1 MYIPTYLHSRTLHY
15 TAQRLSVHK
24 LRVVT
29 IHDMFPIQAL
39 LIALC
44 GLTIGIAFNIALPWY
59 LPGIIFSLAL
69 FALEREHV
77 ARRRFIL
84 GYLLGICILGGAFFA
99 IFWHALPL
107 GWAVEAPIVVQW
119 FFVGLAWF
127 LATAVGALPMSLW
140 GYAILHISLG
150 SWRDYITIPSFFVLC
165 EWFSACLME
174 FGMSG
179 SGSLQGPHFGNGFIG
194 LTLADAILPLQL
206 SALGGVYL
214 LSFTIVATG
223 LFFSRLFSCTQISIL
238 SLLFGIGLIA
248 SISIAS
254 HHLQIPPVTEG
265 TFRVSA
271 LSTDVPPLRGVA
283 ADESAL
289 HSEAIRALLTTTPKS
304 DVVLV
309 PEATDFIGYARRH
322 DISLRD
328 LLKGAVIIDSGK
340 IPVSEGFSFRRVS
353 YLDTETD
360 TRAFSYKRFLVST
373 GEYMPYIFMPFEHI
387 SSAVRELAHS
397 RRFLSGPTSP
407 LPLIKNVRSVAL
419 SCNEIFSPVL
429 YQEAS
434 RAGAT
439 VFLNIA
445 SHTWY
450 QRSYSVFLQTQR
462 AGRIRAAESQKPLVV
477 ANNRAPA
484 YALDRYGRTVQ
495 ETTFGTPAIISVA
508 ITPNTSQTPYSR
520 FGSIVLLLPFGIVAA
535 TLVETTR
542 KRSRI
547 TQASAH

>member
-1 MYIPTYLHSRTLHY
+1 ML
-15 TAQRLSVHK
+15 
-24 LRVVT
+24 
-29 IHDMFPIQAL
+29 PIQVLLVAL
-39 LIALC
+39 S
-44 GLTIGIAFNIALPWY
+44 GLSIGTAFNIGLPWY
-59 LPGIIFSLAL
+59 FPGIIFSLAL
-69 FALEREHV
+69 FALGREQV
-77 ARRRFIL
+77 ARRRFLL

-107 GWAVEAPIVVQW
+107 DWAVDAPIVVQY

-127 LATAVGALPMSLW
+127 LATTVGALPMGAWS
-140 GYAILHISLG
+140 YAIPYLSFG
-150 SWRDYITIPSFFVLC
+150 SWRDYISIPSLFVLC

-194 LTLADAILPLQL
+194 LTIADAVLPLQL
-206 SALGGVYL
+206 SALGGVYI

-223 LFFSRLFSCTQISIL
+223 LFFSRVISHTQVTT
-238 SLLFGIGLIA
+238 LLLGLGLIA
-248 SISIAS
+248 SVTTAS
-254 HHLQIPPVTEG
+254 HYLAELPFAEG

-283 ADESAL
+283 ADESAV
-289 HSEAIRALLTTTPKS
+289 HSEAIHTLLTTTPKS

-309 PEATDFIGYARRH
+309 PEATDFIAYAQRH
-322 DISLRD
+322 RISLHN
-328 LLKGAVIIDSGK
+328 LLQGAVIIDSGK
-340 IPVSEGFSFRRVS
+340 IPVSEGYSFRRVS
-353 YLDTETD
+353 YLDTESGRLT
-360 TRAFSYKRFLVST
+360 FSYKRFLVST

-397 RRFLSGPTSP
+397 RRFLSGPSSP

-434 RAGAT
+434 HEGAT

-450 QRSYSVFLQTQR
+450 QHSYSVFLQTQR

-484 YALDRYGRTVQ
+484 YALDRYGRTIQ
-495 ETTFGTPAIISVA
+495 ETPFGTPAVISVA
-508 ITPNTSQTPYSR
+508 ITPNTTQTPYGR
-520 FGSIVLLLPFGIVAA
+520 LGSAVLLLPFGVVAA
-535 TLVETTR
+535 TLIEKNR
-542 KRSRI
+542 KRLRL
-547 TQASAH
+547 T

>member
-1 MYIPTYLHSRTLHY
+1 MPTYLHSRTLHY
-15 TAQRLSVHK
+15 AAQQLSVHK
-24 LRVVT
+24 LLVGT
-29 IHDMFPIQAL
+29 IHDMRPVQILLVAL
-39 LIALC
+39 A
-44 GLTIGIAFNIALPWY
+44 GLSIGIAFNITLPWY

-69 FALEREHV
+69 FALGREPV
-77 ARRRFIL
+77 ARKRFRL

-107 GWAVEAPIVVQW
+107 DWAVDAPIGVQM

-127 LATAVGALPMSLW
+127 LATTVGALPLGVW
-140 GYAILHISLG
+140 GYMIPQISFG
-150 SWRDYITIPSFFVLC
+150 TWRDYVTIPSLFVLC

-194 LTLADAILPLQL
+194 LTIADAILPLQL
-206 SALGGVYL
+206 SALGGVYI
-214 LSFTIVATG
+214 LSFTIVAMG
-223 LFFSRLFSCTQISIL
+223 LFFSRAISRTRVT
-238 SLLFGIGLIA
+238 LLVGIGVIA
-248 SISIAS
+248 SVTMAS
-254 HHLQIPPVTEG
+254 HYFVTTPIAEG

-289 HSEAIRALLTTTPKS
+289 HSEAIHTLLTTIPKS

-309 PEATDFIGYARRH
+309 PEATDFIGYAHRH
-322 DISLRD
+322 TISLRD
-328 LLKGAVIIDSGK
+328 LLMGAVIIDSGN
-340 IPVSEGFSFRRVS
+340 ISASEGYSFRRVS
-353 YLDTETD
+353 YLDTESERRT
-360 TRAFSYKRFLVST
+360 FSYKRFLVST

-397 RRFLSGPTSP
+397 RRFLSGPQSS

-434 RAGAT
+434 HAGAT
-439 VFLNIA
+439 VFFNIA

-450 QRSYSVFLQTQR
+450 QHSQSVYLQTQR

-484 YALDRYGRTVQ
+484 YALDRYGRTIQ
-495 ETTFGTPAIISVA
+495 ETTFGTPAVIYVA
-508 ITPNTSQTPYSR
+508 VTPNTTQTPYSR
-520 FGSIVLLLPFGIVAA
+520 LGSIVLLFPFGIVAA
-535 TLVETTR
+535 TLIEKNR
-542 KRSRI
+542 KRSRVI
-547 TQASAH
+547 GASAH